1 VVRQLGNLTGRR
13 GFGPARLIG
22 QWGFGPA
29 AFSLKENIMKVRI
42 LSAVPV
48 AGVLLPVDCVPD
60 LDPTVAEN
68 LVASGAADAHPDAVA
83 YAEGIGIAV
92 PELPPENVLQPAPEP
107 AEAPPAASPDAPA
120 QPAATGVA
128 RRAGK

>member
-1 VVRQLGNLTGRR
+1 
-13 GFGPARLIG
+13 
-22 QWGFGPA
+22 
-29 AFSLKENIMKVRI
+29 MKVRI

-60 LDPTVAEN
+60 LDPTVAEH

-83 YAEGIGIAV
+83 YAESIGVAV
-92 PELPPENVLQPAPEP
+92 PELPPESVPQAAPEP

-120 QPAATGVA
+120 EPPATGA
-128 RRAGK
+128 TRRAGK